1 MKGVCDDRGGS
12 ERGRERRERWFHCC
26 WDAVTKLAG
35 SSRIVQ
41 RKKLSML
48 RSMSTSFGVTT
59 LRTML
64 FLLWPVAQARL

>member
-1 MKGVCDDRGGS
+1 MSSRMRVHCHHCD
-12 ERGRERRERWFHCC
+12 
-26 WDAVTKLAG
+26 ALAKLGG
-35 SSRIVQ
+35 SSRIVH

-64 FLLWPVAQARL
+64 FLLWPVAHAMLQK